1 MDFSVEVSVDFSVEV
16 SVDFSVEDS
25 VDFSV
30 ELSVDFSVDFSVE
43 LSVDFSVEV
52 SADFSVEDSVDFS
65 AEGSSVVF
73 VAVSFSPGTAVSIW
87 EAGVGCGSVPS
98 AWAVNP
104 SARDRAEPATRLT
117 RILFLLS
124 FIGIP
129 P

>member
-1 MDFSVEVSVDFSVEV
+1 MEVSVDFSVEVSVDFSVEV
-16 SVDFSVEDS
+16 SVDFSVDFSVEVS

-30 ELSVDFSVDFSVE
+30 EV
-43 LSVDFSVEV
+43 SVDFSVEV

-117 RILFLLS
+117 RILFCFS
-124 FIGIP
+124 FIGTSP
-129 P
+129 

>member
-16 SVDFSVEDS
+16 SVDFSVE
-25 VDFSV
+25 V
-30 ELSVDFSVDFSVE
+30 SVDFSVDFSVE
-43 LSVDFSVEV
+43 VSVDFSVEVSVDFSVEV

-117 RILFLLS
+117 RILFCFS
-124 FIGIP
+124 FIRTSP
-129 P
+129 

>member
-1 MDFSVEVSVDFSVEV
+1 MEVSVDFSVEV

-30 ELSVDFSVDFSVE
+30 EV
-43 LSVDFSVEV
+43 SVDFSVEV
-52 SADFSVEDSVDFS
+52 SVDFSVEVSVDFSVEDSVDFSVEDSVDFS

-87 EAGVGCGSVPS
+87 EAGVGCRSVSS

-117 RILFLLS
+117 RILFCFS
-124 FIGIP
+124 FIGTSP
-129 P
+129 